1 MEIKLDKGDKVEEH
15 AEDGENGENGDEVS
29 GMESTPD
36 RASKRTATIQRNRT
50 TKSCFAEYV

>member
-15 AEDGENGENGDEVS
+15 GENGDEIS

-50 TKSCFAEYV
+50 TKS